1 MLSQMMRENPKV
13 MKLTSDRI
21 QEDLQRVYG
30 DKLESARKYWYKLS
44 QQENEVYKAIQTEI
58 LRFRSGSTLQ
68 AAVWDG
74 TRFYQYDLL
83 RLLPYALVEIVDRD
97 TYIAAATKHNHIKE
111 EFNDKYID
119 VYLRVT
125 EWLDKRL
132 PLELQCN
139 VFKDKL
145 KVLELF
151 MCDKLIITG
160 HEQSEVAN
168 CLNGKKLLC
177 FLIYLGKKSQ
187 WDVAKYL
194 HLSPLFGLYRL
205 TDASNE
211 SYACGF
217 NQDAM
222 LLEALKNNLHR
233 KFCDRP
239 GTIIF

>member
-1 MLSQMMRENPKV
+1 ML
-13 MKLTSDRI
+13 L
-21 QEDLQRVYG
+21 
-30 DKLESARKYWYKLS
+30 
-44 QQENEVYKAIQTEI
+44 AIAFSCSY
-58 LRFRSGSTLQ
+58 LN
-68 AAVWDG
+68 
-74 TRFYQYDLL
+74 
-83 RLLPYALVEIVDRD
+83 LP
-97 TYIAAATKHNHIKE
+97 TPHNHIKE

-132 PLELQCN
+132 PLELKCN

-151 MCDKLIITG
+151 MCDKLTITG

-194 HLSPLFGLYRL
+194 HLNPLFGLSFPL
-205 TDASNE
+205 SELVFSN
-211 SYACGF
+211 
-217 NQDAM
+217 
-222 LLEALKNNLHR
+222 LLRRWNTFAPTEYHFPKIDWQGMTAAYNLKTKVIKLQKDEIGSVGWVRYKFKDDEQARIATILANFANFSGVGRKTALGMGR
-233 KFCDRP
+233 V
-239 GTIIF
+239 